1 MPPATCIGCGVAT
14 TTASITGAGGGGYLF
29 LYCEFGRKHVV
40 AEELEKLGAEV
51 VDFSFEPCGLQ
62 TWEIRS

>member
-1 MPPATCIGCGVAT
+1 
-14 TTASITGAGGGGYLF
+14 
-29 LYCEFGRKHVV
+29 V